1 MKDIYEC
8 MASQNIL
15 TFYGSKL
22 DLKVDYSELYDY
34 ELSKIQYDYDCE
46 VLNFNTPIDY
56 DSLVLDSDCFN
67 PTYPWENNVNQQYTG
82 LTQSCNYLIRRRT
95 EKGWTLD
102 FVFSGAP
109 VESRFYY
116 LGIKNDILTHN
127 YADNNLSFSFTSDNR
142 IKWEAYRYSGNCS
155 ADSGYTES
163 YYLSTGQ
170 TRQIPLYIISGNY
183 NITITFERY
192 VYFDRECE
200 IENYGGYND
209 LILGPH
215 AVSYTSPLSASTA
228 NQIATGYTI
237 TNSYDI
243 IVSGAT
249 PQYEFIEEL
258 NKKWAGEQHRRL
270 GRLKIYLNGI
280 PIYKIENWEEVIP
293 SLRKSTTRMVQIV
306 GNNLTNYIIRKF
318 QYYEDPLNFVHV
330 KHHYLSSIKVNY
342 SIYGC
347 NSVLLTPTPTPT
359 PTNTVTPTKTVT
371 PTPSVTP
378 TNTVTPTS
386 SVTPTNTVTPT
397 VTVTPSITPTN
408 TVTQTPTNTPS
419 ETPTQTPT
427 PTNTETPTQTPTNTE
442 TPTSTPTP
450 TVTPTNTPT
459 PTNTETPTNTPTPS
473 GSETP
478 TPTPTN
484 TPTNTV
490 TPTET
495 PTNTPT
501 PTITP
506 TPTETPG
513 IPYTNTAEVYYDPS
527 NVLSYS
533 GGTSLRNIG
542 TDIYNPL
549 GTTGVMSGVE
559 YDSNIARG
567 VFIFSGGTDVIRFS
581 GYDFLDNSDIT
592 ATAWVYPRN
601 GTSFNTLIGTVDG
614 GTTAAGF
621 KMGWDSNYEMRFEAG
636 NGSGQGSSLA
646 TTNNIIIENE
656 WQHITYVFS
665 RNGRTIKFYRNGLL
679 IGTIQSITPSGI
691 TPGGVNNQTYN
702 IGARSNGGYPMT
714 ANLGELR
721 VYKTQRTVDEILD
734 EFNNTKRR
742 YLGLDVPTPTPTPS
756 VTITQ
761 TPSVTPTNT
770 VTPTPSVTTSVTPTP
785 TSTLP
790 DSNFL
795 LFESGDIATDENND
809 NIVIDVIVSTPTPTI
824 TPTNTITPTQTPT
837 ETPTETPT
845 PTPTPSALVT
855 NNILLENGEY
865 LLQENNSKIIL

>member
-56 DSLVLDSDCFN
+56 NSLVLDSDCFN

-82 LTQSCNYLIRRRT
+82 LTQSCDYLIRRRT

-183 NITITFERY
+183 NITVTFERY

-215 AVSYTSPLSASTA
+215 AVPYTSPLSASTA

-243 IVSGAT
+243 IVSGST
-249 PQYEFIEEL
+249 PEYEFIEEL

-270 GRLKIYLNGI
+270 GRLKIYLNGK

-293 SLRKSTTRMVQIV
+293 SLRKSVTRMVQIV
-306 GNNLTNYIIRKF
+306 GNNLTDYIIRKF
-318 QYYEDPLNFVHV
+318 QYYEEPLNFVHV
-330 KHHYLSSIKVNY
+330 KHLYLTSNKVNY
-342 SIYGC
+342 SIYDC

-359 PTNTVTPTKTVT
+359 PTNTVTPTQSQT

-378 TNTVTPTS
+378 TNTVTPTPTNTVTPTP
-386 SVTPTNTVTPT
+386 SVTPVPENDFTYVIIPNDDLVYLLIPNDDLTYTLIPTNDLTHTLIPDNLIYVLLPNNDINYTLIPNADSTYTLIPNNDLIYSLLQPSPSPTPTNTVTPT
-397 VTVTPSITPTN
+397 QTPTNTETPTQTPTNTETPTNTPSQTETPTQTPTNTETPTPTPTVTPPSYLNCYTVRQHLYGYDSGNGGNGDLFVLESDYPNVSTIPVGSIATVNGTPVTVTGVFQYNSAYFQGGIGYIVAFEPDLGIINAGTYFEFCWYSVNPPTPTPTN
-408 TVTQTPTNTPS
+408 TVTPTNTETPTNTPTPTNT

-427 PTNTETPTQTPTNTE
+427 PTNTETPTQTPTNT
-442 TPTSTPTP
+442 
-450 TVTPTNTPT
+450 V
-459 PTNTETPTNTPTPS
+459 TPTPS
-473 GSETP
+473 G
-478 TPTPTN
+478 
-484 TPTNTV
+484 
-490 TPTET
+490 
-495 PTNTPT
+495 
-501 PTITP
+501 I
-506 TPTETPG
+506 
-513 IPYTNTAEVYYDPS
+513 
-527 NVLSYS
+527 
-533 GGTSLRNIG
+533 
-542 TDIYNPL
+542 
-549 GTTGVMSGVE
+549 
-559 YDSNIARG
+559 
-567 VFIFSGGTDVIRFS
+567 
-581 GYDFLDNSDIT
+581 
-592 ATAWVYPRN
+592 
-601 GTSFNTLIGTVDG
+601 
-614 GTTAAGF
+614 
-621 KMGWDSNYEMRFEAG
+621 
-636 NGSGQGSSLA
+636 
-646 TTNNIIIENE
+646 
-656 WQHITYVFS
+656 
-665 RNGRTIKFYRNGLL
+665 
-679 IGTIQSITPSGI
+679 
-691 TPGGVNNQTYN
+691 
-702 IGARSNGGYPMT
+702 
-714 ANLGELR
+714 
-721 VYKTQRTVDEILD
+721 
-734 EFNNTKRR
+734 
-742 YLGLDVPTPTPTPS
+742 
-756 VTITQ
+756 
-761 TPSVTPTNT
+761 
-770 VTPTPSVTTSVTPTP
+770 
-785 TSTLP
+785 
-790 DSNFL
+790 
-795 LFESGDIATDENND
+795 
-809 NIVIDVIVSTPTPTI
+809 
-824 TPTNTITPTQTPT
+824 
-837 ETPTETPT
+837 
-845 PTPTPSALVT
+845 VT
-855 NNILLENGEY
+855 NNILIENGEY